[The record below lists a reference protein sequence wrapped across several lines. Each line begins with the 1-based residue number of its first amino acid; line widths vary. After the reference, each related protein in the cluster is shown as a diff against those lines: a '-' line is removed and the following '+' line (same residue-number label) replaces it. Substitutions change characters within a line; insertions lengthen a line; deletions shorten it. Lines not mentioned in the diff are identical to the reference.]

1 MSSPTEQLT
10 FHRGPRI
17 SFEGTIGRQMA
28 EGGYGLI
35 FEARRRPGG
44 PDDVF
49 VVKSAKPGAEKLLEI
64 ERRASEILE
73 HANVARYLGV
83 AESAEL
89 GKLLAYERLAPN
101 PLLALNAPGARPR
114 FRDPGTFYYPLP
126 PGRALELAFDLVHA
140 LAYIHARGF
149 VHGDVKLANFMVRT
163 RGPSRSIG
171 ELLGNVAAGEFEGA
185 LIDLSSLRSVRVLE
199 EIAHGKR
206 ARAHGPA
213 ITPLYAPPE
222 AVVER
227 RGGAG
232 SVVFSK
238 GMDVYAAGLVLYA
251 LVTGRAPYGGACAPS
266 ELRDPDVMR
275 EIKAAEGRGELSPI
289 DDDAFDAI
297 PLHDVVFTR
306 GARHGWP
313 IFRSCVAHL
322 VRRCLDHDPA
332 RRITAVAA
340 RDYLAREL
348 LVLPAGPGAKR
359 RFGQGLFD
367 MRPLANRLTGDAPRG
382 GIRVVCSADEVRA
395 EEAAPPA
402 AVAVPKPAPR
412 RTKPLWFETE
422 GFSESAEAATR
433 HLPSA

>member
-1 MSSPTEQLT
+1 MSASAAELR
-10 FHRGPRI
+10 FRRGPAI
-17 SFEGTIGRQMA
+17 SFEGTIGRKVA

-35 FEARRRPGG
+35 FEARRKPGG
-44 PDDVF
+44 PDAVF

-64 ERRASEILE
+64 ERRASELLE
-73 HANVARYLGV
+73 HPNIARYLGV
-83 AESAEL
+83 AESPEL
-89 GKLLAYERLAPN
+89 GELLAYERLAPN
-101 PLLALNAPGARPR
+101 PLLSLNAPGVRPR

-163 RGPSRSIG
+163 RAPARSIP
-171 ELLGNVAAGEFEGA
+171 ELLAHVAAGDFEGA
-185 LIDLSSLRSVRVLE
+185 LIDLSSLRSGRVLE
-199 EIAHGKR
+199 EIARGKR
-206 ARAHGPA
+206 ARGHGPA

-238 GMDVYAAGLVLYA
+238 AMDVYAAGLVLYA

-289 DDDAFDAI
+289 DEDAFDAV
-297 PLHDVVFTR
+297 PLHDVVFVR

-313 IFRSCVAHL
+313 IFRSSVAHL

-332 RRITAVAA
+332 RRITAVEA

-348 LVLPAGPGAKR
+348 LVLPAGPEAKR

-382 GIRVVCSADEVRA
+382 GIRIALSGDEVRA
-395 EEAAPPA
+395 EEAPPPA
-402 AVAVPKPAPR
+402 AVALPKPTR
-412 RTKPLWFETE
+412 RPKLWFETD
-422 GFSESAEAATR
+422 GSSESAAPAR
-433 HLPSA
+433 RLPSA